1 MKVPLLI
8 INCHIHWTHSI
19 WSSSVLKNIVDV
31 VFFPIFYIFFPLEL
45 QPHSN
50 NYIKKVCFVRLKNM
64 PIIQPSYNLSTTL
77 DLLYS
82 LLFIDFFFFF
92 FFLRNLVLSLYAVN
106 RCIIPRVSTFTPRVR
121 WRKGIKETELILI
134 NDQVAWIVFTLLSS
148 VEEQILASESF
159 IWLAIGLKRPILVG
173 LLR

>member
-1 MKVPLLI
+1 MNTAFDHPVCWKTSLTL
-8 INCHIHWTHSI
+8 SF
-19 WSSSVLKNIVDV
+19 SL
-31 VFFPIFYIFFPLEL
+31 FFFYFFFLEL

-50 NYIKKVCFVRLKNM
+50 IYIKKVCFVRHKNM

-92 FFLRNLVLSLYAVN
+92 FFFLRNLVLSLYAVN
-106 RCIIPRVSTFTPRVR
+106 RCIILLVSTFTPRVR

-134 NDQVAWIVFTLLSS
+134 NDQIAWIVFTLLSS

>member
-1 MKVPLLI
+1 MNTAFDHPVCWKISLTL
-8 INCHIHWTHSI
+8 SF
-19 WSSSVLKNIVDV
+19 SL
-31 VFFPIFYIFFPLEL
+31 FFFIFFPLEL

-50 NYIKKVCFVRLKNM
+50 IYSKKVCLVRLKNM
-64 PIIQPSYNLSTTL
+64 PIIQPSYSLSTTL

-82 LLFIDFFFFF
+82 LLFIDFFCLVFF

-106 RCIIPRVSTFTPRVR
+106 RCIIPLVSTFTPRVR

-134 NDQVAWIVFTLLSS
+134 NDQIAWIVFTLLSS

>member
-1 MKVPLLI
+1 MNTGFDHPVCWNIPLTL
-8 INCHIHWTHSI
+8 SF
-19 WSSSVLKNIVDV
+19 SL
-31 VFFPIFYIFFPLEL
+31 FFYFFPLEL

-50 NYIKKVCFVRLKNM
+50 IYIKKVYFVRLKNM

>member
-1 MKVPLLI
+1 MTVPLLI
-8 INCHIHWTHSI
+8 INCHIHWTQHLI
-19 WSSSVLKNIVDV
+19 IQCAEKYRWRCLFLY
-31 VFFPIFYIFFPLEL
+31 FFNFFFPLEL

-50 NYIKKVCFVRLKNM
+50 IYIKKVCFVRLKNM

-92 FFLRNLVLSLYAVN
+92 FWRNLVLSLYAVN
-106 RCIIPRVSTFTPRVR
+106 RCIIPLVSTFTPRVR
-121 WRKGIKETELILI
+121 WGKGIKETELILI
-134 NDQVAWIVFTLLSS
+134 NDQIAWIVFTLLSS